1 MVMAIPHFNG
11 SGTELFCVIAS
22 FLPPG
27 PPKRAHRNSFCSLD
41 DRVGVRHCI
50 GTYLVY
56 CLFVCFLFV
65 LDKD

>member
-1 MVMAIPHFNG
+1 MVMVIPNFNG

-50 GTYLVY
+50 ERYLVY
-56 CLFVCFLFV
+56 IVYLFFVFLF
-65 LDKD
+65 